1 MDSPHGISRE
11 RLEQALEH
19 SASAKLL
26 GAELLDFA
34 PGKVSLQ
41 LHSRPELCQHHGYIH
56 GAVIG
61 FMIDSGFTGGR
72 RGHQRIQDQPARPSP
87 RRKADLPQRSD
98 QGRQAPGG
106 LSRRCVCRQPGAGE
120 DSRHRLGDHCPGLN
134 PHAQTAGVSPDAAP
148 GNDWAP
154 C

>member
-19 SASAKLL
+19 SAFAKLL

-41 LHSRPELCQHHGYIH
+41 LHSRPELCQHHGYMH

-61 FMIDSGFTGGR
+61 FMIDSGCAWAAASLVGDVVTSEYK
-72 RGHQRIQDQPARPSP
+72 INLLAPALGEKLICRSEVI
-87 RRKADLPQRSD
+87 KA
-98 QGRQAPGG
+98 GKRQA
-106 LSRRCVCRQPGAGE
+106 VCRADVFAVNQGQEKIVAT
-120 DSRHRLGDHCPGLN
+120 GL
-134 PHAQTAGVSPDAAP
+134 ATIARV
-148 GNDWAP
+148 
-154 C
+154 